1 MGHLRG
7 YESLSMRKQSYPVST
22 RWLGAVP
29 GIGPLEIALFTIPFE
44 RVARKCKHPLRTV
57 IETERQG
64 FEPWVRFDTYNH
76 LAGGRFR
83 PLSHL
88 STTINRPQRTCRN
101 IMQNTRVQGIWGKTL
116 ALMHVFRIG
125 FA

>member
-1 MGHLRG
+1 MGHPGEHENLG
-7 YESLSMRKQSYPVST
+7 MRKQSFPVSI
-22 RWLGAVP
+22 RLPGAVP
-29 GIGPLEIALFTIPFE
+29 GIDPLEIALFTIPFE
-44 RVARKCKHPLRTV
+44 RVVHKCKHPLRTV
-57 IETERQG
+57 IDTERQG

-88 STTINRPQRTCRN
+88 STTINHPQRTCRN
-101 IMQNTRVQGIWGKTL
+101 IMQNTPVQGMCGKTL
-116 ALMHVFRIG
+116 ALEPDFRIG